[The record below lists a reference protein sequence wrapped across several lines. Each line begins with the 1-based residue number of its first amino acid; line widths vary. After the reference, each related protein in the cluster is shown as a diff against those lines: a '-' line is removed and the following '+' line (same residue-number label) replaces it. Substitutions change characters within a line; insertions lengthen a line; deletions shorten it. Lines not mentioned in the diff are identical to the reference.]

1 MGVKSLAE
9 AIILQSME
17 DLSDSR
23 ARAESLEFFSGEAFR
38 ICAQMAGMK
47 PAEQMRILQ
56 LVQKLSKIPHSAIRG
71 EKVREAVRKMAV
83 PVLYG

>member
-17 DLSDSR
+17 DLSDAR

-47 PAEQMRILQ
+47 PDEQLRILE
-56 LVQKLSKIPHSAIRG
+56 LVQQLSKIPHSVSRE
-71 EKVREAVRKMAV
+71 EKVRAVARRMAI
-83 PVLYG
+83 PTLYS